1 MKNCNKN
8 EKTEEMQAIVNSI
21 ECILFSLNKFSL
33 NINKQKKNSFFYFL
47 NIIHSWIT
55 NKKNSN
61 KNFVLVFLQ
70 TSERVYNFI
79 KILIGITNRFKIL
92 EISKKFKFLLNRN
105 FIYLTLKNSINFIQI
120 CKSLKKNKKLDKSL
134 FFSINNQVTENYLF
148 VENGNGKFE
157 FKFMNIFEDN
167 RKYFFFLNQFT
178 KVNPLDF
185 GITIKNLKLYDFL
198 NSFNF
203 KLKRSTN
210 SYIKFIN
217 FMKKINYFKTLVIL
231 DDLKNLHN
239 FQFKN
244 ITHDFS
250 SITKNSSFRYN
261 LSAIKKFNSNKVRGL
276 IISNKIWKKNNLFN
290 RIDPRTLTVIFKI
303 KSLSNK
309 DNLSGIKSFFYF

>member
-1 MKNCNKN
+1 MKYFNKN
-8 EKTEEMQAIVNSI
+8 KKTKEMQIIVSSI
-21 ECILFSLNKFSL
+21 ECLLFSLKKFSL
-33 NINKQKKNSFFYFL
+33 NINAQKKLSFFYFL

-70 TSERVYNFI
+70 TSEKIYNFI
-79 KILIGITNRFKIL
+79 KILIGITNRFKII
-92 EISKKFKFLLNRN
+92 EFSKKFKFLLNKN
-105 FIYLTLKNSINFIQI
+105 FIHLTLKNNTNFIQI
-120 CKSLKKNKKLDKSL
+120 SQRFKKNKKFDMSL
-134 FFSINNQVTENYLF
+134 FFSINNQVIENYLF
-148 VENGNGKFE
+148 VENRNSKFD
-157 FKFMNIFEDN
+157 FKFLNIFEDN

-178 KVNPLDF
+178 KVNLLDL
-185 GITIKNLKLYDFL
+185 GIGIKNVELYHFL

-210 SYIKFIN
+210 TSINFIN
-217 FMKKINYFKTLVIL
+217 SMKKINYFKILVIL
-231 DDLKNLHN
+231 DNLKNLHN

-244 ITHDFS
+244 ITDDFS
-250 SITKNSSFRYN
+250 IITKKSSFRFN

-276 IISNKIWKKNNLFN
+276 IIKNKIWKKNNLFN

-309 DNLSGIKSFFYF
+309 DHLSEIKSFFYF